1 MSKEIEAL
9 AKLKH
14 RHIVK
19 LLKWF
24 PLPKE
29 HKTILVMEYLEG
41 GELLEYWKSKQ
52 RITEDEAKVIMGQLL
67 SAIEYCHINKIVHR
81 DLKFQNIL
89 LARKPDPTRAD
100 ALKKRWGNKYDIDLK
115 IVDFGI
121 FGSTSGLRPEKIQA
135 GSLKYMAPELL
146 LGHI

>member
-89 LARKPDPTRAD
+89 LAQKPDPTRAD
-100 ALKKRWGNKYDIDLK
+100 ALKKRWGNKYDIYLK